1 MLCVW
6 RHLVAGPSHA
16 VCLTGGPDVDF
27 CVGGWSPAL
36 ETSALLQKLSGL
48 WEMGFSTSVSFNRD
62 VLPQADMEG
71 GVGS

>member
-1 MLCVW
+1 MPYVSQEVLMWISVW
-6 RHLVAGPSHA
+6 EAGP
-16 VCLTGGPDVDF
+16 P
-27 CVGGWSPAL
+27 PL

>member
-1 MLCVW
+1 MWISVW
-6 RHLVAGPSHA
+6 EAGP
-16 VCLTGGPDVDF
+16 LP
-27 CVGGWSPAL
+27 L

-62 VLPQADMEG
+62 VLPQADMES